1 MIMLRDKEFWRIIIK
16 IVNCRSDG
24 EVTKRG
30 KRRRK
35 ERIELVAYMAIISS
49 DSLIE
54 VDDSKSVR
62 LNRDRVYYLRVDEQQ
77 KAIVEFN

>member
-35 ERIELVAYMAIISS
+35 ERIELAYMAIISS

>member
-1 MIMLRDKEFWRIIIK
+1 MIMLKNKEFWRIIIK

-35 ERIELVAYMAIISS
+35 ERIELAYMAIISS

>member
-1 MIMLRDKEFWRIIIK
+1 MLRDKEFWRIIIK

-35 ERIELVAYMAIISS
+35 ERIELAYMAIISS